1 MLEGGLYVTTVTDI
15 EVIVAG
21 IIGKSGKDRS
31 ERVFFFFFFRGRGR
45 SEIGTVQAGG

>member
-1 MLEGGLYVTTVTDI
+1 MSMLEGALYVTRVTDI

-31 ERVFFFFFFRGRGR
+31 KRVLFFFRGR